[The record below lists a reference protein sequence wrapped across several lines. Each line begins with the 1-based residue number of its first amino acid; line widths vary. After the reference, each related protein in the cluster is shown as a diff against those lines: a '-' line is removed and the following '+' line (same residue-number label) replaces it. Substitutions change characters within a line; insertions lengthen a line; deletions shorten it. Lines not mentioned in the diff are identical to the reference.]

1 MAGEKTFYWLRL
13 KKDFFKRHDIKIL
26 RNMDDGDEIV
36 LCYLMLLC
44 ESVDHEG
51 RLRFSDAVPYD
62 ADMLAAVT
70 DTDPEIMEQTI
81 DKLLNLGL
89 MVKEDDGS
97 YFMTKVEKMIGVAQA
112 DDQTRES
119 ARLRQQA
126 YRDRQKQE
134 KESSSRDSN
143 VTVTLRE
150 RDSNVTEPLL
160 SRDSNVIRNGE
171 IEIEKE
177 IEIDIKDNK
186 EKGEKEN
193 LSFSQKASL
202 HRRKAVKTAVGY
214 QKRGAANCQKSGF
227 AVYRATVDPAQ
238 GRGRGKHPRKAVSTL
253 ELLPVGDTEIQHL
266 RSFPYSSCSRVLGKH
281 QTRKAF
287 QLQGKILRHVHTLLL
302 ILCLIPLRQRFRRIS
317 TSV

>member
-70 DTDPEIMEQTI
+70 DTDPEIMERTI

-150 RDSNVTEPLL
+150 CDSNVTEPLL

-177 IEIDIKDNK
+177 IDIEIKDNK
-186 EKGEKEN
+186 EKVEKEN
-193 LSFSQKASL
+193 LCQLVADRFNETCVSFPRLSSLSDARKKAIKARINKYSIDAVFRVFQKAEASSFL
-202 HRRKAVKTAVGY
+202 KGSNSRDWSATFDWIMTDKNFAKILDGNYDDKEGSRQQAKT
-214 QKRGAANCQKSGF
+214 KSGN
-227 AVYRATVDPAQ
+227 A
-238 GRGRGKHPRKAVSTL
+238 KADEL
-253 ELLPVGDTEIQHL
+253 ESFYDMAKRWAEKGDGDE
-266 RSFPYSSCSRVLGKH
+266 
-281 QTRKAF
+281 
-287 QLQGKILRHVHTLLL
+287 
-302 ILCLIPLRQRFRRIS
+302 
-317 TSV
+317 